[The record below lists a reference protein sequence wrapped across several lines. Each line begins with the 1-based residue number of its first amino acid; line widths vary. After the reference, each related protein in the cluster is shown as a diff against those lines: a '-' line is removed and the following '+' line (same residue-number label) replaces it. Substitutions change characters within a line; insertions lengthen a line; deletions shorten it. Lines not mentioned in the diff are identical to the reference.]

1 MKKIFCTF
9 IIVLSIFFNTGCNN
23 TVDNSR
29 KAINNMKVEINN
41 KEYIINLEDNK
52 TTKEFIELLPLELEM
67 NELNGNEKYAYLDKR
82 LSSNS
87 SNIKHITAG
96 DVMLFG
102 DDCLVIF
109 YKSFDTSYSYTK
121 IGHIN
126 NIQDLGKNNVKVIFK
141 K

>member
-96 DVMLFG
+96 DVMLFE